1 MNILSTK
8 LDGLK
13 LITPKVFNDSRGFF
27 FESFSMQ
34 RYADLIGLDAPLV
47 QMNCSRSS
55 YGVLR
60 GLHYQLAKP
69 QAKLVMVTRGK
80 VLDVAVD
87 IRPNSATFGE
97 SLAFELSDENH
108 HQLYIPK
115 GFAHGFAV
123 LSEEVDFFY
132 ACTDYYDPTSERG
145 ILWNDPALGIDWQID
160 HPILSAKDEVYPKLA
175 QVALSD
181 LPAS

>member
-1 MNILSTK
+1 MQVLSTK

-13 LITPKVFNDSRGFF
+13 LITPKIFNDPRGFF
-27 FESFSMQ
+27 FESFSAN
-34 RYADLIGLDAPLV
+34 RYAELIGLKDPLV

-80 VLDVAVD
+80 VLDVVVD
-87 IRPNSATFGE
+87 IRLGSKTFGE
-97 SLAFELSDENH
+97 WLAFELSDENN

-123 LSEEVDFFY
+123 LSKEVDFFY
-132 ACTDYYDPTSERG
+132 ACTDYYDPASERG
-145 ILWNDPALGIDWQID
+145 ILWNDPALGIDWQIKD
-160 HPILSAKDEVYPKLA
+160 PILSQKDQVYPVL
-175 QVALSD
+175 QALSESD
-181 LPAS
+181 LPSS